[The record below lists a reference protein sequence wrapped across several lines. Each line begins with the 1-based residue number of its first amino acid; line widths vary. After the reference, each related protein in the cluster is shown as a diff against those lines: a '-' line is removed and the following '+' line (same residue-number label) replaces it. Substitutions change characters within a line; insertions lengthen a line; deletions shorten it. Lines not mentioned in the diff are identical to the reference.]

1 MIELSHQKYRD
12 PPVQNTSVPCQ
23 PEHIHTL
30 QEMAQP
36 KRSLGQY
43 EALLDKKGFGSSE
56 KIGEHSKEYGF
67 NDWGQPAIGDT
78 DKGES

>member
-1 MIELSHQKYRD
+1 
-12 PPVQNTSVPCQ
+12 
-23 PEHIHTL
+23 
-30 QEMAQP
+30 MAQP